1 MCIFVLTWVKNIISR
16 EKTDLTEKKFE
27 LRFET
32 KILEAVAT
40 RFELVQWAC
49 IIIIWECVIIP
60 ISLMYL
66 SKFPSIQES
75 NIIA

>member
-16 EKTDLTEKKFE
+16 EKKDLTEKKKFE

-40 RFELVQWAC
+40 RFELVQCAC
-49 IIIIWECVIIP
+49 SIII
-60 ISLMYL
+60 
-66 SKFPSIQES
+66 
-75 NIIA
+75 